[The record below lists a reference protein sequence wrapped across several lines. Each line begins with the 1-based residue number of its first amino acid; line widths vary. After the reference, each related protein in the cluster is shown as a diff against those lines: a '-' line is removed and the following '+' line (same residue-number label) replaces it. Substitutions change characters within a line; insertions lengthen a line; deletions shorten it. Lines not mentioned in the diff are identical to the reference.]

1 MRIQLNW
8 FGEKLAARLADLEA
22 GRITPAAPRDAATV
36 MLLRCAPDGRNRHRI
51 GRATQPVSRG
61 DDPPYPPMSAFGGR
75 QPSGT
80 SPDVEVLMLRR
91 TAAMKFAPGAYVFP
105 GGSVDP
111 ADYGA
116 DVGWHGPSP
125 EEFGARLGASAEVAR
140 ALVCAAVR
148 ETFEEAGVL
157 LAGAPG
163 GGPLAAPPEPS
174 GESAPS
180 WEADRVALV
189 SGTLTLAE
197 LLSRRG
203 LVLRA
208 DLLVPWAR
216 WITPEGEPR
225 RFDARFF
232 AAALPDGQVATGHE
246 AEADHVA
253 WLRPADA
260 IESAKAGTM
269 SLLPPTATTLNDF
282 ASAVAAGAGLAD
294 ILGARRAIEPVQPRL
309 VLEEGTAWLVIPEEV
324 DYPL

>member
-1 MRIQLNW
+1 VRQL
-8 FGEKLAARLADLEA
+8 GAKLTERLADLEA
-22 GRITPAAPRDAATV
+22 GRISPAPPRDAATIMV
-36 MLLRCAPDGRNRHRI
+36 LRSTPDTVPPFGVGHDLPPEALGGYGGSSPREMSLDVAPDTMAPFAI
-51 GRATQPVSRG
+51 GRDIQ
-61 DDPPYPPMSAFGGR
+61 
-75 QPSGT
+75 
-80 SPDVEVLMLRR
+80 VLMLRR

-111 ADYGA
+111 ADYEGEI
-116 DVGWHGPSP
+116 GWQGPSP
-125 EEFGARLGASAEVAR
+125 AEFGARLGASAEVAR

-157 LAGAPG
+157 LAGAPD
-163 GGPLAAPPEPS
+163 GGPLAAPS
-174 GESAPS
+174 GVS
-180 WEADRVALV
+180 WEADRMAVA

-232 AAALPDGQVATGHE
+232 AAALPDGQEAVGHE
-246 AEADHVA
+246 AETDQVE

-260 IESAKAGTM
+260 IDSAREGRIWM
-269 SLLPPTATTLNDF
+269 LPPTATTLNDF
-282 ASAVAAGAGLAD
+282 ASAVAAGAGVAD
-294 ILGARRAIEPVQPRL
+294 ILGAHRVIEPIQPRL
-309 VLEEGTAWLVIPEEV
+309 ALEEGTAWLVIPEGVE
-324 DYPL
+324 YPL

>member
-1 MRIQLNW
+1 VRIQLDW

-22 GRITPAAPRDAATV
+22 GRVTPAAPRDAATV
-36 MLLRCAPDGRNRHRI
+36 MVLRSAPDTVAPSAI
-51 GRATQPVSRG
+51 GRGIQ
-61 DDPPYPPMSAFGGR
+61 
-75 QPSGT
+75 
-80 SPDVEVLMLRR
+80 VLMLRR

-116 DVGWHGPSP
+116 EVGWQGPSP
-125 EEFGARLGASAEVAR
+125 AGFGARLGASAEVAR

-148 ETFEEAGVL
+148 ETFEESGVL
-157 LAGAPG
+157 LAGAPD
-163 GGPLAAPPEPS
+163 GPLAVPS
-174 GESAPS
+174 GPS
-180 WEADRVALV
+180 WDADRMAVAA
-189 SGTLTLAE
+189 GTLTLAG

-232 AAALPDGQVATGHE
+232 AAALPDGQEAVGHE

-260 IESAKAGTM
+260 LGSAKAGEL
-269 SLLPPTATTLNDF
+269 SLLPPTATTLREF
-282 ASAVAAGAGLAD
+282 ASAIAAGAGLAD
-294 ILGARRAIEPVQPRL
+294 ILGTRRVIEPVQPRL
-309 VLEEGTAWLVIPEEV
+309 VLEDGTAWLVIPDEV
-324 DYPL
+324 GYPL

>member
-1 MRIQLNW
+1 VRIQLDW

-22 GRITPAAPRDAATV
+22 GRVTPAAPRDAATV
-36 MLLRCAPDGRNRHRI
+36 MVLRSASAAGRDIALGGYGGSLPRETSLDVAPDTMAPSAI
-51 GRATQPVSRG
+51 GRDIQ
-61 DDPPYPPMSAFGGR
+61 
-75 QPSGT
+75 
-80 SPDVEVLMLRR
+80 VLMLRR

-111 ADYGA
+111 ADYGGE
-116 DVGWHGPSP
+116 VGWQGPSP
-125 EEFGARLGASAEVAR
+125 AEFGARLGASAEVAR

-148 ETFEEAGVL
+148 ETFEESGVL
-157 LAGAPG
+157 LAGAPD
-163 GGPLAAPPEPS
+163 GPLAAPS
-174 GESAPS
+174 GPS
-180 WEADRVALV
+180 WDADRMAVA
-189 SGTLTLAE
+189 SGRLTLAR

-232 AAALPDGQVATGHE
+232 AAALPDGQEAVGHE

-260 IESAKAGTM
+260 LDSAKAGEL
-269 SLLPPTATTLNDF
+269 SLLPPTATTLGDF

-294 ILGARRAIEPVQPRL
+294 ILGTRRVIEPVQPRL
-309 VLEEGTAWLVIPEEV
+309 VLEDGTAWLVIPDEV
-324 DYPL
+324 GYPL